1 MAWDTK
7 RQEAGHSVSAQLVSK
22 RPWWGG
28 VTAAWLSQGHR
39 QEEQGRGCNSQE
51 KQTAQT
57 HRKAAETDVSRHVIR
72 PSQGEG
78 GVSCSVLAR
87 PGALL
92 PCEAGGQSLPALPP
106 EIRSKVTLT
115 QATWTFLAPGG

>member
-1 MAWDTK
+1 MQPPAPACLS
-7 RQEAGHSVSAQLVSK
+7 QALQ
-22 RPWWGG
+22 RPWQGG
-28 VTAAWLSQGHR
+28 ATAAWPSQGHR

-51 KQTAQT
+51 KQTART
-57 HRKAAETDVSRHVIR
+57 HRKAAQTDVSRHVIR

-92 PCEAGGQSLPALPP
+92 PCEAGGQLLPALPP
-106 EIRSKVTLT
+106 EIKSKVILT
-115 QATWTFLAPGG
+115 WATWTFLTPGG